1 MKNIMPTQEKINANY
16 LLFIEYLEKYD
27 CYSEEMIKEIGDKI
41 KMAPYSKE
49 VGFGGAEPGSLIDV
63 TLYKL
68 CKIGAQINAN
78 VLGKNGGD
86 TISHPNLCV
95 NQYMLMRVLLLM
107 NIAKAEIFEPVTEDW
122 KTRRGIMYDFVEMKT
137 KMKLGQRSLYLC
149 QKYGIKLSEEEF
161 DAFSTIDISDETG
174 ERFLSPLYAVVK
186 TAKMLTLIELRQEY
200 LKTVEQNKFE
210 QEK

>member
-1 MKNIMPTQEKINANY
+1 MLTPEKINANY
-16 LLFIEYLEKYD
+16 LLFIKYLEKYN
-27 CYSEEMIKEIGDKI
+27 CYSEDMMKEIGEKI
-41 KMAPYSKE
+41 KIAPYSKE
-49 VGFGGAEPGSLIDV
+49 IEYGGAEPGSLIDV
-63 TLYKL
+63 TLHKL
-68 CKIGAQINAN
+68 CKIGAQINTNA
-78 VLGKNGGD
+78 LGKNGGD
-86 TISHPNLCV
+86 TVSHPNLCV

-107 NIAKAEIFEPVTEDW
+107 NIAKAEIFEPTTEDW
-122 KTRRGIMYDFVEMKT
+122 KVRRGIMYEFVEMKT

-200 LKTVEQNKFE
+200 LRSIENNSFE

>member
-1 MKNIMPTQEKINANY
+1 MPTPEKINANY
-16 LLFIEYLEKYD
+16 LLFIKYLEKYD

-41 KMAPYSKE
+41 KIAPYSRE
-49 VGFGGAEPGSLIDV
+49 VEFGGAEPGSLIDV
-63 TLYKL
+63 TLNKL
-68 CKIGAQINAN
+68 CKIGAQINTN
-78 VLGKNGGD
+78 TLGKNGGD
-86 TISHPNLCV
+86 KISHPNLCV
-95 NQYMLMRVLLLM
+95 NQHMLMRVLLLM
-107 NIAKAEIFEPVTEDW
+107 NLAKAEMFVPVTDDW
-122 KTRRGIMYDFVEMKT
+122 KVRRGIKYDFVEMKT

-200 LKTVEQNKFE
+200 LRSIEKNKFE
-210 QEK
+210 QEQ

>member
-1 MKNIMPTQEKINANY
+1 MPTPEKINANY
-16 LLFIEYLEKYD
+16 LLFVKYLEKYD
-27 CYSEEMIKEIGDKI
+27 CYSEDMMKEIGEKI
-41 KMAPYSKE
+41 NT
-49 VGFGGAEPGSLIDV
+49 V
-63 TLYKL
+63 
-68 CKIGAQINAN
+68 
-78 VLGKNGGD
+78 
-86 TISHPNLCV
+86 SHPNLCV

-107 NIAKAEIFEPVTEDW
+107 NIAKAEIFEPTTEDW
-122 KTRRGIMYDFVEMKT
+122 KVRRGIMYEFVEMKT

-200 LKTVEQNKFE
+200 LRSIEKNKFE
-210 QEK
+210 KEK

>member
-1 MKNIMPTQEKINANY
+1 MPTPEKINANY
-16 LLFIEYLEKYD
+16 LLFIKYLEKYE

-41 KMAPYSKE
+41 KMAPYSRE
-49 VGFGGAEPGSLIDV
+49 VEFGGAEPGSLIDV
-63 TLYKL
+63 TLNKL
-68 CKIGAQINAN
+68 CKIGAQINTNA
-78 VLGKNGGD
+78 LGKNGGD
-86 TISHPNLCV
+86 KISHPNLCV
-95 NQYMLMRVLLLM
+95 NQHMLMRVLLLM
-107 NIAKAEIFEPVTEDW
+107 NLAKAEMFVPVTDDW
-122 KTRRGIMYDFVEMKT
+122 KTRRGINYDFVEMKT

-200 LKTVEQNKFE
+200 LRSVEKKKFE
-210 QEK
+210 EEK

>member
-1 MKNIMPTQEKINANY
+1 MPTPEKINANY
-16 LLFIEYLEKYD
+16 LLFIKYLEKYE

-41 KMAPYSKE
+41 KMAPYSRE
-49 VGFGGAEPGSLIDV
+49 VEFGGAEPGSLIDV
-63 TLYKL
+63 TLNKL
-68 CKIGAQINAN
+68 CKIGAQINTNA
-78 VLGKNGGD
+78 LGKNGGD
-86 TISHPNLCV
+86 KIGHPNLCV
-95 NQYMLMRVLLLM
+95 NQHMLMRVLLLM
-107 NIAKAEIFEPVTEDW
+107 NLAKAEMFVPVTDDW
-122 KTRRGIMYDFVEMKT
+122 KARRGINYDFVEMKT

-200 LKTVEQNKFE
+200 LRGTENNKFE
-210 QEK
+210 KEQ

>member
-1 MKNIMPTQEKINANY
+1 MPTPEKINANY
-16 LLFIEYLEKYD
+16 LLFIKYLEKYD

-41 KMAPYSKE
+41 KIAPYSRE
-49 VGFGGAEPGSLIDV
+49 VEFGGAEPGSLIDV
-63 TLYKL
+63 TLNKL
-68 CKIGAQINAN
+68 CKIGAQINTNA
-78 VLGKNGGD
+78 LGKNGGD
-86 TISHPNLCV
+86 KISHPNLCV
-95 NQYMLMRVLLLM
+95 NQHMLMRVLLLM
-107 NIAKAEIFEPVTEDW
+107 NLAKAEMFVPVTDDW
-122 KTRRGIMYDFVEMKT
+122 KVRRGIKYDFVEMKT

-200 LKTVEQNKFE
+200 LRSIEKNNFE
-210 QEK
+210 QEQ